1 MYSKDLGVYIKERN
15 ERQLETSDGVIY
27 DKRDAVLLARESPD
41 DLRAI
46 HKVKKLFDGERIDPP
61 ANPEAWNS
69 ESGAI
74 KALWKNRLQ
83 GPPPRRE
90 KIKRADR
97 TKAVQTKLEL

>member
-27 DKRDAVLLARESPD
+27 DKREAVLLARESPD

-69 ESGAI
+69 ESGGN
-74 KALWKNRLQ
+74 KGSLEEPVT
-83 GPPPRRE
+83 GPTTE
-90 KIKRADR
+90 
-97 TKAVQTKLEL
+97 T